1 MVPLICRW
9 SRNRVSLAWPHP
21 NRWVCALVGLC
32 ATLACSGDGSDPAS
46 PEPND
51 TAAPAIASLAP
62 DVIIEGASVVIR
74 GTGFRTT
81 LADNLVRIDGVAA
94 VVTAASST
102 ELVVSV
108 PVFDCRPQRTVSVQ
122 VSVSGRNGN
131 VVSASVKPAGF
142 VDVAVGR
149 LLFLDDPAGFCLQF
163 PPAPAGAGEYL
174 VGIGSAAERPGDVFA
189 VTLAGIEGDPAPA
202 GASVEPAFTASSTLS
217 AQRGALEASPQRV
230 AFSSSPRSGA
240 LTQLPHSATGD
251 QLTAHASAERHI
263 RNLEREY
270 LSRSP
275 SRQHWPRHREMPAG
289 LLAAVPAVGNQLS
302 FNVPSWDAGTVE
314 GVCTPIPISTVVRVV
329 GQRAIFVSD
338 INNPTTDAL
347 TDAEIQ
353 AFSDA
358 FDSLIYDADTGYFG
372 TPSDLDG
379 NQRIIVVLTVEVNKA
394 LGGQI
399 GGAFSVLDMFDPSQ
413 CAASDGGEIYYH
425 PVPDPT
431 NVAGTL
437 PRTRHDVTGSFVQV
451 LAHEFTHII
460 QFSTRLA
467 LGPTAVPPSQWELE
481 GQATLAIEIV
491 GHAALGLRPG
501 QDYDAMVALSGAGS
515 PWYEGRM
522 LGLAAYYGYDG
533 NGGRHADAPET
544 CTLLFIDVLAPNGCD
559 PGSGYGA
566 AWSFFR
572 YLADRYGPAW
582 PGGEAGLMRDWIAG
596 RPTLSGA
603 ANLEALLGRPFD
615 AVFAEWAAMH
625 YLDGRIAAADP
636 ALLMSSW
643 DLATIMS
650 DIGPDA
656 TLQPVSRGFATF
668 NATTSI
674 RGGSTAY
681 SLFGDAAARPA
692 IAIRV
697 RDPGDAVLN
706 DGMRPVLWIVR
717 TR

>member
-1 MVPLICRW
+1 MSPLICRL
-9 SRNRVSLAWPHP
+9 SPNRVPLALPRL
-21 NRWVCALVGLC
+21 NRPVCVLVSLC
-32 ATLACSGDGSDPAS
+32 ASLACSGDGSDPAS
-46 PEPND
+46 PEPSD
-51 TAAPAIASLAP
+51 AAAPVVASLAP
-62 DVIIEGASVVIR
+62 DVLIEGASVVIR
-74 GTGFRTT
+74 GTGFRATP
-81 LADNLVRIDGVAA
+81 ADNVVTIDGVAA
-94 VVTAASST
+94 AVTAASAT
-102 ELVVSV
+102 ELSVSV

-122 VSVSGRNGN
+122 VSVSGRSSNA
-131 VVSASVKPAGF
+131 VSGSVKPAGF
-142 VDVAVGR
+142 VDVAVGK
-149 LLFLDDPAGFCLQF
+149 LLFLDEPAAFCLQF
-163 PPAPAGAGEYL
+163 PPAGAGAGEYL

-189 VTLAGIEGDPAPA
+189 VDITGIEGDPAPA
-202 GASVEPAFTASSTLS
+202 GTNAEPAINASSTFS
-217 AQRGALEASPQRV
+217 PRRGA
-230 AFSSSPRSGA
+230 FTRSLQSG
-240 LTQLPHSATGD
+240 TGD
-251 QLTAHASAERHI
+251 RWNAHANAERHI

-275 SRQHWPRHREMPAG
+275 SRQHWPRGREMPGG
-289 LLAAVPAVGNQLS
+289 LLAAVPAVGEQLS
-302 FNVPSWDAGTVE
+302 FNVPSWDAGTAE

-338 INNPTTDAL
+338 VNNPTTDAL
-347 TDAEIQ
+347 TDADLQ

-358 FDSLIYDADTGYFG
+358 FDSFIYDADTGYFG
-372 TPSDLDG
+372 TPSDLDR

-399 GGAFSVLDMFDPSQ
+399 GGATFVLDMFDPSV
-413 CAASDGGEIYYH
+413 CAASDVGELYYFN
-425 PVPDPT
+425 VPDPD

-437 PRTRHDVTGSFVQV
+437 PRTKDDVTGNFVQA

-467 LGPTAVPPSQWELE
+467 LGPTSVPPSNWELE
-481 GQATLAIEIV
+481 GQANLAIEIV

-501 QDYDAMVALSGAGS
+501 QDYGATVALSGAGS
-515 PWYEGRM
+515 TWYEGTM
-522 LGLAAYYGYDG
+522 LGLAAYYGYDS
-533 NGGRHADAPET
+533 NGARHAGAPES

-559 PGSGYGA
+559 PESGYGA

-596 RPTLSGA
+596 HPTLSGA
-603 ANLEALLGRPFD
+603 ANVEALLGRPFD
-615 AVFAEWAAMH
+615 AVFAEWAAMQ
-625 YLDGRIAAADP
+625 YLDGRVPAADP

-643 DLATIMS
+643 DLAAIMS

-656 TLQPVSRGFATF
+656 ELQPVSRNFTTF

-681 SLFGDAAARPA
+681 SLFGDAAPRPA

-697 RDPGDAVLN
+697 RDSGDAILN
-706 DGMRPVLWIVR
+706 VAMRPHVWVVR